1 MQKESQAEPVLFLL
15 HYEFKIA
22 GLIHLLKVVWCTFDK
37 VETLLLFFKAKLESF
52 MSNLLSF
59 SPALKKVTIGEETY
73 YYSRFCALF

>member
-37 VETLLLFFKAKLESF
+37 VETLLLFFKAKL
-52 MSNLLSF
+52 NLL
-59 SPALKKVTIGEETY
+59 
-73 YYSRFCALF
+73 